1 MKNIKITF
9 LKPSL
14 IYKGVTAVF
23 LASLLWF
30 SYLGVFLKIPPGKFW
45 LAFIPKTIT
54 PISPLYPVKLIREYF
69 QSLFIFGDEDGAYWE
84 LDLAEKRLKEASFL
98 NHYALAAVTLRQ
110 VKTAAQYQ
118 KLAKEKIDYLSDK
131 TNVTYL
137 LDKYQSNQD
146 QLKSLVS
153 GKI

>member
-30 SYLGVFLKIPPGKFW
+30 SYLGIFLKVPPAKLW
-45 LAFIPKTIT
+45 LVFAPKTIT
-54 PISPLYPVKLIREYF
+54 PINPLYPVKLTREYF

-98 NHYALAAVTLRQ
+98 NRYGLAAVTLRQ

-146 QLKSLVS
+146 QLKGLVS